1 MKELTTLKIAI
12 QEVEIMTFKNTRTVR
27 PLEATQIVTL
37 PNEVLQRLN
46 ICERKQLRFN
56 VEDEKIPIE
65 KAPNEDSYDN
75 KDILNIAEKM
85 TERYGETFKKLVDR

>member
-1 MKELTTLKIAI
+1 MREITTLKITI
-12 QEVEIMTFKNTRTVR
+12 QEVEIMTFKNARTVR

-65 KAPNEDSYDN
+65 KTPNEDSYDN

-85 TERYGETFKKLVDR
+85 TERYGETFKKLVDI

>member
-37 PNEVLQRLN
+37 PNEVLQRLYISERQQLEFN
-46 ICERKQLRFN
+46 IEG
-56 VEDEKIPIE
+56 EKIPIE

>member
-37 PNEVLQRLN
+37 PNEVLQRLYISERQQLGFN
-46 ICERKQLRFN
+46 IEG
-56 VEDEKIPIE
+56 EKIPITTG
-65 KAPNEDSYDN
+65 
-75 KDILNIAEKM
+75 II
-85 TERYGETFKKLVDR
+85 